1 MDKNSP
7 KSAGKVPSLYD
18 AFVAVKRLIADKEDT
33 SQVFI
38 ILEALGKRSSAKSW
52 QKFKKHPNYSTLR
65 EQPPLMNFLCDQKW
79 LSSLPK
85 GSLGQHYYDFLKSE
99 NISAEGLVDASEKGL
114 SGLRELTNEEV
125 EFHQRQRDAHDLW
138 HVLTGYGRDALGEL
152 CLLAVTYRLLGN
164 PGLLL
169 IIFFGGRHIKKLN
182 PDLKFWTAIREG
194 FRHGRLMVWLPGVD
208 WKEVLPRPID
218 EVRSML
224 NIQTPEI
231 YQGIIKTT
239 QSQGGIHF
247 DEQLS
252 AAE

>member
-1 MDKNSP
+1 MDRNSP
-7 KSAGKVPSLYD
+7 KSAGKVPGLYD
-18 AFVAVKRLIADKEDT
+18 AFVAIKRLIADKEDT

-65 EQPPLMNFLCDQKW
+65 EQQPLMNFLCDQKW
-79 LSSLPK
+79 LSSLPE

-152 CLLAVTYRLLGN
+152 CLLAVR
-164 PGLLL
+164 
-169 IIFFGGRHIKKLN
+169 
-182 PDLKFWTAIREG
+182 
-194 FRHGRLMVWLPGVD
+194 
-208 WKEVLPRPID
+208 
-218 EVRSML
+218 
-224 NIQTPEI
+224 
-231 YQGIIKTT
+231 
-239 QSQGGIHF
+239 
-247 DEQLS
+247 
-252 AAE
+252 

>member
-1 MDKNSP
+1 MST
-7 KSAGKVPSLYD
+7 GKVPGLYE
-18 AFVAVKRLIADKEDT
+18 AFLAVKRLIADKEDT

-38 ILEALGKRSSAKSW
+38 ILEALGKRSSVKSW
-52 QKFKKHPNYSTLR
+52 QKFKNHPNYSMLR
-65 EQPPLMNFLCDQKW
+65 DQPPLMNFLCDQKW
-79 LSSLPK
+79 LSSLPE
-85 GSLGQHYYDFLKSE
+85 GSLGQHYYAFLQSE
-99 NISAEGLVDASEKGL
+99 NISAEGLADASEKGL
-114 SGLRELTNEEV
+114 SGLRELTNGEI

-169 IIFFGGRHIKKLN
+169 IILFGGRHIKKLN
-182 PDLKFWTAIREG
+182 QDFKFWSAIREG
-194 FRHGRLMVWLPGVD
+194 FRHGRQMVWLPGVD

-224 NIQTPEI
+224 NIQTPES

-252 AAE
+252 AGE

>member
-1 MDKNSP
+1 MST
-7 KSAGKVPSLYD
+7 GKVPGLYE
-18 AFVAVKRLIADKEDT
+18 AFLAVKRLIADKEDT

-38 ILEALGKRSSAKSW
+38 ILEALGKRSSVKSW
-52 QKFKKHPNYSTLR
+52 QKFKKHPNYSMLR
-65 EQPPLMNFLCDQKW
+65 DQPPLMNFLCDQKW
-79 LSSLPK
+79 LSSLPE
-85 GSLGQHYYDFLKSE
+85 GSLGQHYYAFLQSE
-99 NISAEGLVDASEKGL
+99 NISAEGLADASEKGL
-114 SGLRELTNEEV
+114 SGLRELTNGEI

-169 IIFFGGRHIKKLN
+169 IILFGGRHIKKLN
-182 PDLKFWTAIREG
+182 PGFKFWSAIREG
-194 FRHGRLMVWLPGVD
+194 FSHGRQMVWLPGVD

-231 YQGIIKTT
+231 YQDIIKTT
-239 QSQGGIHF
+239 QCQGGIHF